1 MTAPAKAGLSFA
13 GEYVIEDCSIETREG
28 VFLDIINQIS
38 GIIVYEDMF
47 SPYMSGTLFIRDT
60 HELPNIMGKTGMS
73 ILKLKIST
81 PSFPENTKINGFF
94 HIYKQADREITKQRE
109 QVYTLRFMSIEAISD
124 NYSIS
129 KAFHG
134 SPESIAESILRKYLK
149 SRKPFNSTETSKHVK
164 YISNFWSASKNF
176 YYLSEHAVKSRY
188 ISNFMF
194 YENRDGFNFRN
205 ITDISSENIVQ
216 SFSYN
221 DYATVPTSTVQP
233 NIVIRDKN
241 LDFQKI
247 LEYKVDVTYDYETDR
262 RLGAIK
268 SVLYAADPIL
278 KSYKRISYDMGNDR
292 APKLNGSFFY
302 TPTTISLTDAV
313 IRTQNRYFNVF
324 DNGDSSN
331 LDILQIRTAQ
341 IRRLQSSKIEIEVI
355 GRTDYTVGK
364 KVYVNLPLMNVINK
378 EDTELEDQM
387 YSGFYIISAIAH
399 RFSIDKHLCTIEL
412 IKDSTKL

>member
-13 GEYVIEDCSIETREG
+13 GEYVIEECTIETREG
-28 VFLDIINQIS
+28 IALDIVNQIS
-38 GIIVYEDMF
+38 GVIVYEDLF
-47 SPYMSGTLFIRDT
+47 SPYMSGTLFVRDT

-94 HIYKQADREITKQRE
+94 HVYKQADREITKQRE
-109 QVYTLRFMSIEAISD
+109 QVYTLRFMSIEAIND

-129 KAFHG
+129 KSFLGA
-134 SPESIAESILRKYLK
+134 PESIAEDILRKYLK
-149 SRKPFNSTETSKHVK
+149 SRKPLNSTVTSKQIK
-164 YISNFWSASKNF
+164 YVSNFWGASKNF
-176 YYLSEHAVKSRY
+176 YYLCEHAVKTAQ

-194 YENRDGFNFRN
+194 YENRDGFNFKN
-205 ITDISSENIVQ
+205 ITDIASENIVQ
-216 SFSYN
+216 TFSYN
-221 DYATVPTSTVQP
+221 DYATVSKSDVQP
-233 NIVIRDKN
+233 NIVIKDKN
-241 LDFQKI
+241 LDYQKI
-247 LEYKVDVTYDYETDR
+247 LEYKIDVTYDYETDR
-262 RLGAIK
+262 RLGSIK

-278 KSYKRISYDMGNDR
+278 KSYRRMTYDMGNDR

-302 TPTTISLTDAV
+302 TPTTIALTDDV
-313 IRTQNRYFNVF
+313 IRSQNRYHNVF
-324 DNGDSSN
+324 DRGDSSN

-364 KVYVNLPLMNVINK
+364 KVYVNLPLIKVVDNDD
-378 EDTELEDQM
+378 ETEDQL

-399 RFSIDKHLCTIEL
+399 RFSTDKHLCTIEL